1 MASRAPLVSI
11 IIPAFLAG
19 RESAALLEETLRS
32 VAEQTFRDFEVI
44 VVDDGSPFD
53 GGPIAR
59 ESGLPIQWLR
69 RQNGGSAMARNTG
82 IAASRGEY
90 LVFLD
95 ADDLLLP
102 RGLEAGVAA
111 LAAHPTCAFAVGRR
125 EEMTFSGGPVSW
137 GVPSAPRDQQL
148 YRILLAFE
156 WYIIP
161 PSSAIFRRAAIEQA
175 GGFRDPWGADDL
187 DLYLRVARQSPGCCY
202 ENPPVTRYRRYSES
216 SSRDGRRM
224 LTSIREV
231 YRREWPFVQGHPELE
246 QAWKTGL
253 GLLTEIFRDCVA
265 ENLRDRLAR
274 GAWRGAAGSAALL
287 CRESPRRLL
296 AELRQYFGR
305 PAAET
310 EPLIADAGR

>member
-1 MASRAPLVSI
+1 MDSSPLVSI
-11 IIPAFLAG
+11 IIPAFLTGRGSAG
-19 RESAALLEETLRS
+19 LLTETLRS
-32 VAEQTFRDFEVI
+32 VSEQTFRDFEVI

-53 GGPIAR
+53 GEPMAR
-59 ESGLPIQWLR
+59 ESALPVQWLR
-69 RQNGGSAMARNTG
+69 RSNGGSAMARNTG
-82 IAASRGEY
+82 IAASRGAY

-102 RGLEAGVAA
+102 RALEAGLAA
-111 LAAHPTCAFAVGRR
+111 LAAHHACAFAVGRR
-125 EEMTFSGGPVSW
+125 EEMTFSGELVSW
-137 GVPSAPRDQQL
+137 GVPSAPREQEL

-161 PSSAIFRRAAIEQA
+161 PSSAIFRRAAVQQA

-187 DLYLRVARQSPGCCY
+187 DFYLRVARRSPGCCY
-202 ENPPVTRYRRYSES
+202 EDPPVTRYRRYSES

-224 LTSIREV
+224 LHSIREV
-231 YRREWPFVQGHPELE
+231 YRREWLFVHGHPELE
-246 QAWKTGL
+246 EAWRTGL
-253 GLLTEIFRDCVA
+253 RLLTEIFRDCVA

-287 CRESPRRLL
+287 GRESPRRLL
-296 AELRQYFGR
+296 AELQRYLGR

-310 EPLIADAGR
+310 EPLIADAGG